1 MQASEARDL
10 CYALNIDD
18 GENVEI
24 ILSFIE
30 ALSVVAIDA
39 AATVQAGTD
48 SASLSS
54 GEPVAPAAQSSASVI
69 APVDASSS
77 SSPAETAP
85 AAPTAPEAAP
95 AAPEAAPAAP
105 AEAAAPVAPTAV
117 PDVTG
122 ADVAAAPVV
131 PQPTTTTPPSRA
143 RNRPNQSGTHPWL
156 ALVSA

>member
-54 GEPVAPAAQSSASVI
+54 GEPVAPAAQSSASVT
-69 APVDASSS
+69 APADASSS

-105 AEAAAPVAPTAV
+105 VDAAAPVAPTAV

-131 PQPTTTTPPSRA
+131 PQPTTTTPPIA
-143 RNRPNQSGTHPWL
+143 
-156 ALVSA
+156 

>member
-39 AATVQAGTD
+39 AATVPAGTD

-131 PQPTTTTPPSRA
+131 PQPTTTTPPVA
-143 RNRPNQSGTHPWL
+143 
-156 ALVSA
+156 